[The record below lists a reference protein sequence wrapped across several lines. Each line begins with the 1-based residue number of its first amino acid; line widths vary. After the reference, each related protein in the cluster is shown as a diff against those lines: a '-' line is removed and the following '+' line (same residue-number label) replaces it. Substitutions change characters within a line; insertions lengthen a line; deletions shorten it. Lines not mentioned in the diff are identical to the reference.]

1 VTKGS
6 RLAQRV
12 LDLQVAFDQAFASRP
27 SARSEETEDLLLV
40 RIGGD
45 PYALR
50 SREMTGLS
58 TGKKIAPLPSGRP
71 ELVGIVGI
79 RGSLLPVFSL
89 AVLLGYGAHPAS
101 SRWLAF
107 SRGAAPLGL
116 AFQEFEGF
124 ARARSADMHAAD
136 GVSARRH
143 VRAVARFG
151 EVARPIVDIAS
162 TIEVITLRAGAAGS
176 SKEG

>member
-1 VTKGS
+1 MTTGS

-12 LDLQVAFDQAFASRP
+12 LDLRGAFDQAFASPP
-27 SARSEETEDLLLV
+27 SVVAEETEDLLLI

-58 TGKKIAPLPSGRP
+58 TGKKIAPLPSARP

-79 RGSLLPVFSL
+79 RGSLLPVYSL

-101 SRWLAF
+101 SRWLALW
-107 SRGAAPLGL
+107 RGAAPVGL

-124 ARARSADMHAAD
+124 ARARRADMHAAE
-136 GVSARRH
+136 GASARRH
-143 VRAVARFG
+143 VRAVARLG
-151 EVARPIVDIAS
+151 EGARPIVDISS

-176 SKEG
+176 SKER